1 MAYRT
6 PVLLPRLLIAL
17 LAAQASACIII
28 SDDGTSAGTSSST
41 TSDASTSGATS
52 TASDASTSG
61 ATSTGTDSASTTAA
75 SDTATSDTAS
85 GTASGTTAE
94 TSTSGTTVDTTGST
108 TGGADPGFDPADPGV
123 QMCADPFADDP
134 VEIMSAA
141 IKGDILFL
149 SIGYGGGCQTHD
161 FGLCWDGAFAESDP
175 VQASLVLAH
184 DAKGDLCEAYITEE
198 KQLELT
204 SLKKAWQDAYQQQSG
219 TIIIHLAGW
228 TDPISY
234 FF

>member
-94 TSTSGTTVDTTGST
+94 TSTSGTTVDTTGT

>member
-17 LAAQASACIII
+17 LAAQAAACIII

-94 TSTSGTTVDTTGST
+94 TSTSGTTVDTTGT